1 MKTTEIVKR
10 LLNFRFTKTDLALE
24 LGISRP
30 TLDTRLKD
38 HSWKKSEVVMIKYIQ
53 E

>member
-1 MKTTEIVKR
+1 MKTTEIVNG

-30 TLDTRLKD
+30 TLDARIKD
-38 HSWKKSEVVMIKYIQ
+38 HSWKKSEVVMVRFIN